1 MRIFATTSPI
11 EVGSGVVPDV
21 SELLP
26 NFWIGRALHN
36 SDETARLKTELG
48 VTAVVSLE
56 TDRDLEAAGLT
67 WTKIDERYRALGLD
81 LHRVE
86 IEGDWPAAVI
96 EVMRRAMI
104 LVRRLIQNGHTV
116 FLHCSA
122 GVNRSPTVAL
132 MYLNM
137 IEGMSVEEALATVQ
151 LSRPQAKPY
160 EDVVVVLRALAARR
174 GRPNVDSR

>member
-1 MRIFATTSPI
+1 MRIFATTSAL
-11 EVGSGVVPDV
+11 ELGSGALPDV
-21 SELLP
+21 SGVLP
-26 NFWIGRALHN
+26 NFWIGRALHT
-36 SDETARLKTELG
+36 SEDTARLKTELG

-67 WTKIDERYRALGLD
+67 WSKVRERYRTLGMEV
-81 LHRVE
+81 HRVE

-96 EVMRRAMI
+96 EVMRRAMT

-116 FLHCSA
+116 FLHCTA
-122 GVNRSPTVAL
+122 GMNRSPTVAL

-137 IEGMSVEEALATVQ
+137 IEGMPVEEALATVK

-174 GRPNVDSR
+174 GSRT